1 MRSAAIVAV
10 VLGALSANIQATN
23 AADLPLK
30 PKPSQERVADQKG
43 QRSNGPA
50 EREQLFQQFL
60 EWLKSR

>member
-1 MRSAAIVAV
+1 MRSAATVAV
-10 VLGALSANIQATN
+10 VLGAFMANIHATN

-30 PKPSQERVADQKG
+30 PKPPRDRVADQTR
-43 QRSNGPA
+43 QRSNGAA